1 MTALLEEIVCRLEV
15 LTYALL
21 VVGICGHAHDTC
33 YANTVKLLIF
43 SSSQVRE
50 ALICG
55 ETEFG
60 FLLCNVE
67 LQ

>member
-1 MTALLEEIVCRLEV
+1 MAEEEEFFGLLEV
-15 LTYALL
+15 LEYSFF